1 MDHPVSYPCCILL
14 WDIATVH
21 GTIQRQCLPN
31 QTALKGLYSTTINQ
45 VSGRFTRSGVV
56 MITIR
61 ELVSNYAFVKTIFDA
76 LPCGLMVI
84 DGEGLILTIN
94 SVMQDVFG
102 IKADSVAGK
111 PFGYALGCPTAIENP
126 GSCGFISDCQICAV
140 RELAVISISK
150 NQKQKTNTS
159 FTVSAKG
166 QVRDIP
172 LSIKVLPLIFAKKQ
186 FAILILEHLR
196 SIDSTSMIEM
206 RDGYRGILGDSVI
219 MRELFETIKQIGQN
233 DAHVLVQGESGTGK
247 ELVALALHKESLR
260 TQKNFVPVNCGALP
274 EGLLESELFGHVK
287 GAFTGA
293 DRAKKG
299 RFAVANG
306 GTLFLDEVG
315 ELSPAIQVKF
325 LRVLQNGCFEPVGS
339 DRTTCVDVRIISAT
353 NSRLDKETKE
363 GRFRKDLYYRLSVM
377 PITVPPL
384 RARKEDVPIL
394 CDYFLTEFSTNSWTQ
409 KVTMSPEVENILMN
423 YSWPGNVR
431 ELRNVL
437 EYASVRTTSDAIT
450 PADLPPNLN
459 PFNPLKK
466 TYKKKRKLKL
476 TDAQVT
482 EALEMAGSNKRDA
495 AKILG
500 VSRSTL
506 YRFFDR
512 NDDINSL

>member
-1 MDHPVSYPCCILL
+1 
-14 WDIATVH
+14 
-21 GTIQRQCLPN
+21 
-31 QTALKGLYSTTINQ
+31 
-45 VSGRFTRSGVV
+45 

-61 ELVSNYAFVKTIFDA
+61 ELVSNYAFVKTILDA

-84 DGEGLILTIN
+84 DGKGLILTVN
-94 SVMQDVFG
+94 SLMQNIFG
-102 IKADSVAGK
+102 LKVDSAAGK
-111 PFGYALGCPTAIENP
+111 PFGYALGCINAIENSD
-126 GSCGFISDCQICAV
+126 SCGFISDCQICAV
-140 RELAVISISK
+140 RELAVTSISK
-150 NQKQKTNTS
+150 NQKQKTNT
-159 FTVSAKG
+159 TLAVSANG
-166 QVRDIP
+166 QVRDIA
-172 LSIKVLPLIFAKKQ
+172 LSIRVLPFIFAQKQ

-196 SIDSTSMIEM
+196 SSDRASAIEM
-206 RDGYRGILGDSVI
+206 RDGHREIIGDSAI
-219 MRELFETIKQIGQN
+219 MRELFETIKQIAQS
-233 DAHVLVQGESGTGK
+233 DAHVLIQGESGTGK
-247 ELVALALHKESLR
+247 ELVALDLHKESQR
-260 TQKNFVPVNCGALP
+260 AHKHFVPVNCGALP
-274 EGLLESELFGHVK
+274 EGLLESELFGHIK

-353 NSRLDKETKE
+353 NSRLDRETKK
-363 GRFRKDLYYRLSVM
+363 GRFRRDLYYRLSVM

-384 RARKEDVPIL
+384 RARKEDIPIL
-394 CDYFLTEFSTNSWTQ
+394 CDYFLTEFSRNSWTK
-409 KVTMSPEVENILMN
+409 KVTTSPEVKNILMN
-423 YSWPGNVR
+423 YFWPGNVR

-437 EYASVRTTSDAIT
+437 QYASVRTTSDVIT
-450 PADLPPNLN
+450 PADLPPNLD

-476 TDAQVT
+476 TDSRVA
-482 EALEMAGSNKRDA
+482 EALEMAGGNKRDA

-512 NDDINSL
+512 NDDINS

>member
-1 MDHPVSYPCCILL
+1 
-14 WDIATVH
+14 
-21 GTIQRQCLPN
+21 
-31 QTALKGLYSTTINQ
+31 
-45 VSGRFTRSGVV
+45 

-84 DGEGLILTIN
+84 DAEGLILTVN
-94 SVMQDVFG
+94 SLMQDVFG
-102 IKADSVAGK
+102 IKGDSVAGK
-111 PFGYALGCPTAIENP
+111 PFGYALGCLNAIESSV
-126 GSCGFISDCQICAV
+126 SCGFISDCQICAV
-140 RELAVISISK
+140 RELAVTSISK
-150 NQKQKTNTS
+150 NKKQKTHTS
-159 FTVSAKG
+159 LAVSANG

-172 LSIKVLPLIFAKKQ
+172 LSVRVLPFIFAKKR
-186 FAILILEHLR
+186 FAIIILEHLR
-196 SIDSTSMIEM
+196 SIDSVSPIEM
-206 RDGYRGILGDSVI
+206 RDGYRGIIGDSAI
-219 MRELFETIKQIGQN
+219 MRELFETIKQIAQS
-233 DAHVLVQGESGTGK
+233 DAHVLIQGESGTGK
-247 ELVALALHKESLR
+247 ELVALALHKESQR
-260 TQKNFVPVNCGALP
+260 AQKNFVPVNCGALP

-293 DRAKKG
+293 DSTKKG

-339 DRTTCVDVRIISAT
+339 NRTTCVDVRIISAT
-353 NSRLDKETKE
+353 NTRLEIETRE
-363 GRFRKDLYYRLSVM
+363 GRFRQDLYYRLSVM

-409 KVTMSPEVENILMN
+409 KVTISPEVDNMLMN

-437 EYASVRTTSDAIT
+437 QYASVRTTSDVIT

-459 PFNPLKK
+459 PSEPLKK
-466 TYKKKRKLKL
+466 PYKRKRKLKL
-476 TDAQVT
+476 TDSQVT
-482 EALEMAGSNKRDA
+482 EALEMASGNKRDA

-512 NDDINSL
+512 SDGSNSL

>member
-1 MDHPVSYPCCILL
+1 
-14 WDIATVH
+14 
-21 GTIQRQCLPN
+21 
-31 QTALKGLYSTTINQ
+31 
-45 VSGRFTRSGVV
+45 

-61 ELVSNYAFVKTIFDA
+61 ELVSNYAFVKAILDA

-84 DGEGLILTIN
+84 DGKGLILTVN
-94 SVMQDVFG
+94 SLMQDMFG
-102 IKADSVAGK
+102 LKADSAAAK
-111 PFGYALGCPTAIENP
+111 PFGYALGCLNAIENSD
-126 GSCGFISDCQICAV
+126 SCGFMSDCQICAV
-140 RELAVISISK
+140 RELAVTSISK
-150 NQKQKTNTS
+150 NQKQKTNT
-159 FTVSAKG
+159 TLVVSANG
-166 QVRDIP
+166 QVRNIP
-172 LSIKVLPLIFAKKQ
+172 LSIRVLPFIFAKKQ
-186 FAILILEHLR
+186 FAILIIEHLR
-196 SIDSTSMIEM
+196 SIDSAPAIEK
-206 RDGYRGILGDSVI
+206 RDGCREIIGDSAI
-219 MRELFETIKQIGQN
+219 MRELFETIKQIAQS
-233 DAHVLVQGESGTGK
+233 DAHVLIQGESGTGK
-247 ELVALALHKESLR
+247 ELVALDLHKESQR
-260 TQKNFVPVNCGALP
+260 AHKHFVPVNCGALP
-274 EGLLESELFGHVK
+274 EGLLESELFGHIK

-353 NSRLDKETKE
+353 NSRLDRETRE
-363 GRFRKDLYYRLSVM
+363 GRFRRDLYYRLSVM

-384 RARKEDVPIL
+384 RARKEDIPIL
-394 CDYFLTEFSTNSWTQ
+394 CDYFLAEFSRNSWTK
-409 KVTMSPEVENILMN
+409 KVTISPEVENILMN

-431 ELRNVL
+431 ELRNAL
-437 EYASVRTTSDAIT
+437 QYASVRTTSDVIT
-450 PADLPPNLN
+450 PADLPPNLD

-476 TDAQVT
+476 TDSRVA
-482 EALEMAGSNKRDA
+482 EALEMAGGNKRDA

-512 NDDINSL
+512 NDDINS

>member
-1 MDHPVSYPCCILL
+1 
-14 WDIATVH
+14 
-21 GTIQRQCLPN
+21 
-31 QTALKGLYSTTINQ
+31 
-45 VSGRFTRSGVV
+45 

-61 ELVSNYAFVKTIFDA
+61 ELVSNYAFVKTILDA

-84 DGEGLILTIN
+84 DGKGLILTVN
-94 SVMQDVFG
+94 SLMQNIFG
-102 IKADSVAGK
+102 LKVDSAAGK
-111 PFGYALGCPTAIENP
+111 PFGYALGCINAIENSD
-126 GSCGFISDCQICAV
+126 SCGFISDCQICAV
-140 RELAVISISK
+140 RELAVTSISK
-150 NQKQKTNTS
+150 NKKQKTNT
-159 FTVSAKG
+159 TLAVSANG

-172 LSIKVLPLIFAKKQ
+172 LSIRVLPFIFAQKQ

-196 SIDSTSMIEM
+196 SSDSASAIEM
-206 RDGYRGILGDSVI
+206 RDGHREIIGDSAI
-219 MRELFETIKQIGQN
+219 MRELFETIKQIAQS
-233 DAHVLVQGESGTGK
+233 DAHVLIQGESGTGK
-247 ELVALALHKESLR
+247 ELVALDLHKESQR
-260 TQKNFVPVNCGALP
+260 AHKHFVPVNCGALP
-274 EGLLESELFGHVK
+274 EGLLESELFGHIK

-353 NSRLDKETKE
+353 NSRLDRETKK
-363 GRFRKDLYYRLSVM
+363 GRFRRDLYYRLSVM

-384 RARKEDVPIL
+384 RARKEDIPIL
-394 CDYFLTEFSTNSWTQ
+394 CDYFLTEFSRNSWTK
-409 KVTMSPEVENILMN
+409 KVTTSPEVKNILMN

-431 ELRNVL
+431 ELRNAL
-437 EYASVRTTSDAIT
+437 QYASVRTTSDVIT
-450 PADLPPNLN
+450 PADLPPNLD

-476 TDAQVT
+476 TDSRVA
-482 EALEMAGSNKRDA
+482 EALEMAGGNKRDA

-512 NDDINSL
+512 NDDINS

>member
-1 MDHPVSYPCCILL
+1 
-14 WDIATVH
+14 
-21 GTIQRQCLPN
+21 
-31 QTALKGLYSTTINQ
+31 
-45 VSGRFTRSGVV
+45 

-61 ELVSNYAFVKTIFDA
+61 ELVSNYAFVKTILDA

-84 DGEGLILTIN
+84 DGKGLILTVN
-94 SVMQDVFG
+94 SLMQNIFG
-102 IKADSVAGK
+102 LKVDSAAGK
-111 PFGYALGCPTAIENP
+111 PFGYALGCINAIENSD
-126 GSCGFISDCQICAV
+126 SCGFISDCQICAV
-140 RELAVISISK
+140 RELAVTSISK
-150 NQKQKTNTS
+150 NQKQKTNT
-159 FTVSAKG
+159 TLAVSANG
-166 QVRDIP
+166 QVRDIA
-172 LSIKVLPLIFAKKQ
+172 LSIRVLPFIFAQKQ

-196 SIDSTSMIEM
+196 SSDSASAIEM
-206 RDGYRGILGDSVI
+206 RDGHREIIGDSAI
-219 MRELFETIKQIGQN
+219 MRELFETIKQIAQS
-233 DAHVLVQGESGTGK
+233 DAHVLIQGESGTGK
-247 ELVALALHKESLR
+247 ELVALDLHKESQR
-260 TQKNFVPVNCGALP
+260 AHKHFVPVNCGALP
-274 EGLLESELFGHVK
+274 EGLLESELFGHIK

-353 NSRLDKETKE
+353 NSRLDRETKK
-363 GRFRKDLYYRLSVM
+363 GRFRRDLYYRLSVM

-384 RARKEDVPIL
+384 RARKEDIPIL
-394 CDYFLTEFSTNSWTQ
+394 CDYFLTEFSRNSWTK
-409 KVTMSPEVENILMN
+409 KVTTSPEVKNILMN

-431 ELRNVL
+431 ELRNAL
-437 EYASVRTTSDAIT
+437 QYASVRTTSDVIT
-450 PADLPPNLN
+450 PADLPPNLD

-476 TDAQVT
+476 TDSRVA
-482 EALEMAGSNKRDA
+482 EALEMAGGNKRDA

-512 NDDINSL
+512 NDDINS

>member
-1 MDHPVSYPCCILL
+1 
-14 WDIATVH
+14 
-21 GTIQRQCLPN
+21 
-31 QTALKGLYSTTINQ
+31 
-45 VSGRFTRSGVV
+45 

-61 ELVSNYAFVKTIFDA
+61 ELVSNYAFVKTILDA

-84 DGEGLILTIN
+84 DGKGLILTVN
-94 SVMQDVFG
+94 SLMQNIFG
-102 IKADSVAGK
+102 LKVDSAAGK
-111 PFGYALGCPTAIENP
+111 PFGYALGCINAIENSD
-126 GSCGFISDCQICAV
+126 SCGFISDCQICAV
-140 RELAVISISK
+140 RELAVTSISK
-150 NQKQKTNTS
+150 NKKQKTNT
-159 FTVSAKG
+159 TLAVSANG

-172 LSIKVLPLIFAKKQ
+172 LSIRVLPFIFAQKQ

-196 SIDSTSMIEM
+196 SSDSASAIEM
-206 RDGYRGILGDSVI
+206 RDGHREIIGDSAI
-219 MRELFETIKQIGQN
+219 MRELFETIKQIAQS
-233 DAHVLVQGESGTGK
+233 DAHVLIQGESGTGK
-247 ELVALALHKESLR
+247 ELVALDLHKESQR
-260 TQKNFVPVNCGALP
+260 AHKHFVPVNCGALP
-274 EGLLESELFGHVK
+274 EGLLESELFGHIK

-353 NSRLDKETKE
+353 NSRLDRETKK
-363 GRFRKDLYYRLSVM
+363 GRFRRDLYYRLSVM

-384 RARKEDVPIL
+384 RARKEDIPIL
-394 CDYFLTEFSTNSWTQ
+394 CDYFLTEFSRNSWTK
-409 KVTMSPEVENILMN
+409 KVTTSPEVKNILMN
-423 YSWPGNVR
+423 YFWPGNVR

-437 EYASVRTTSDAIT
+437 QYASVRTTSDVIT
-450 PADLPPNLN
+450 PADLPPNLD

-476 TDAQVT
+476 TDSRVA
-482 EALEMAGSNKRDA
+482 EALEMAGGNKRDA

-512 NDDINSL
+512 NDDINS